1 VSNEKETCEHP
12 RQWIIPNTVAGNS
25 GWCFEC
31 GSINLTGEWK
41 QPDAILRL
49 KDEARG
55 AQQGYER
62 QLTKAGVWAA
72 KAGLIQG
79 KLDKAEREAQRL
91 RTALERAEPTL
102 RLAHAAMHMVR
113 GYSEQG
119 RVIDPA
125 SMGVT
130 IDALLDA
137 SEVAR
142 TALEASE
149 VKP

>member
-55 AQQGYER
+55 AQQLRE
-62 QLTKAGVWAA
+62 QLKAMTHQRDHAWAEHRTVLLWSESR
-72 KAGLIQG
+72 G
-79 KLDKAEREAQRL
+79 EAQRL
-91 RTALERAEPTL
+91 RKALEKIRDGNH
-102 RLAHAAMHMVR
+102 AH
-113 GYSEQG
+113 G
-119 RVIDPA
+119 
-125 SMGVT
+125 
-130 IDALLDA
+130 DA
-137 SEVAR
+137 SFVAR
-142 TALEASE
+142 AALEASKDE
-149 VKP
+149 QP